1 METNVKSDSHNE
13 LSSSWRKSSRGISL
27 NLFSP
32 VEMEVLG
39 VVEVTGFKET
49 KK

>member
-1 METNVKSDSHNE
+1 MVKF
-13 LSSSWRKSSRGISL
+13 SL
-27 NLFSP
+27 ELFSP

-49 KK
+49 KKMSDGNKC